1 MLRKSLDIFA
11 SLMMMQ
17 PPRFLVLMKRLLG
30 TECRFWSPENNDSRK
45 FHMEEFAG
53 LPNNI
58 LLGIAEINALSHW
71 KTTESRKGSL
81 SYRELVRRGDAIEQ
95 LLREQSFA
103 ADVLKEQ
110 TQTPK
115 MQPGVDIEDEVRQ
128 VLVDLFR
135 DAALINLYTVINGCH
150 PGMYYMR

>member
-1 MLRKSLDIFA
+1 
-11 SLMMMQ
+11 
-17 PPRFLVLMKRLLG
+17 
-30 TECRFWSPENNDSRK
+30 
-45 FHMEEFAG
+45 MEEFAG

-128 VLVDLFR
+128 VLVNLFR